1 MADFIIEGEDNNP
14 KPTEPTKST
23 KSTKSKRKSSSSPS
37 IESAVNE
44 FAKGN
49 KEVADAVKLNIT
61 KAYTEISEE
70 VRKLNET
77 LEEIIYS
84 VNPDATPS
92 SIRKFFQQTEKVSTK
107 GGDIDLLAK
116 FNFNEMLNY
125 AQQEFPELI
134 SGETSEEKEKAFVDL
149 LAKNPQRNVSST
161 DTDVIERAYELSKP
175 ALSKKK
181 KKSNKSASTDPVDS
195 YVNFEAS
202 KQVEDALT
210 SKIDQTVTEFPNV
223 TIPEETDKEW
233 DNLWDNFNRYQK
245 KQREQ
250 HSKYFKDT
258 LEKLNEPVEPV
269 SEMVQSDSRES
280 AQKARWKVDDSVQL
294 GPREVEDVLTSKID
308 QNSTEAE
315 ELRELQETIN
325 EVKNENINSA
335 GFNVS
340 DLSSNVANEEFTA
353 SLSESSDAL
362 LDHAE
367 VLEDIVDKITTLS
380 ESDAFNPEFP
390 PGSGGGGNGGGGN
403 GGDGDGFEEEDNEG
417 GRRRRRRLR
426 EDNRTDLER
435 LLESFISR
443 FSNQTATGVQIREV
457 LIGFNEIKD
466 AIGNFV
472 NFGIETAERS
482 IGAPKSVSSVG
493 TVAAPLQLGA
503 EVTGATFGTIGSAIG
518 RSAGPAIAAG
528 LSSLLGT
535 AVAPG
540 VGTIIGAVGG
550 GVIGGAVGDA
560 MTESLNDAVLFLESI
575 DENVDRLAVSLKPF
589 SAEIIS
595 ASIEDTMAM
604 LEAKMDQAE
613 VLGPILAENIKAKT
627 EFSLAISQLG
637 ASLATIVTPM
647 LTEITKFATTII
659 NSINNAVPM
668 IIRGIGD
675 MLTIAVDAVLF
686 FLGGFVGIGPLISM
700 AVKNIIDAIN
710 ALKNPN
716 RSASATAAIEAFL
729 NPSIGPV
736 YP

>member
-210 SKIDQTVTEFPNV
+210 SKIDQTPVLPSATSSDATISKEIEKTSENV
-223 TIPEETDKEW
+223 
-233 DNLWDNFNRYQK
+233 NL
-245 KQREQ
+245 
-250 HSKYFKDT
+250 
-258 LEKLNEPVEPV
+258 VEPLNKV
-269 SEMVQSDSRES
+269 AQLGSRES

-367 VLEDIVDKITTLS
+367 VLEDIVDRITTLS

-503 EVTGATFGTIGSAIG
+503 EVTGAAFGTIGSAIG

-627 EFSLAISQLG
+627 DFSLAISQLG